1 MKNNDMKKYQPNL
14 RFGAAS
20 MAALLFT
27 LPSAAK
33 AEADIQATSGSG
45 PNGYRSTEVRGN
57 ADLFDTSLSVNV
69 LGFKSDSSTADTI
82 SQSAFG
88 LEWKPAKLATL
99 GVTHNK
105 QDNSLIDISGNT
117 LSLAL
122 ALHTLWDSKLQTRLN
137 LKRAESEYNFN
148 TLPAAVQNR
157 TLSQT
162 GNTFGLSQDIAD
174 PVTLYATFD
183 RYSYDRDPKD
193 AAAHLMLSTK
203 RKFFSTVSSLL
214 SFPDSTNTFGIT
226 WRMTEAFTV
235 DVSSSKTSTQLDQE
249 LKTRRV
255 GLDYQA
261 TDHLNFTVAVSR
273 MSATAVIT
281 KKTYFPSIP
290 ALTIPAGTTVMPA
303 TDDTYREIG
312 LGWTF

>member
-1 MKNNDMKKYQPNL
+1 LKKNDMKKYQQNL
-14 RFGAAS
+14 HFCAAS
-20 MAALLFT
+20 MAALLFA

-45 PNGYRSTEVRGN
+45 PNGFSSTEVRGN
-57 ADLFDTSLSVNV
+57 ADLFDSSLSVNV

-88 LEWKPAKLATL
+88 LEWKTSKLATL
-99 GVTHNK
+99 GVTRNK
-105 QDNSLIDISGNT
+105 QDNGLINISGNT

-122 ALHTLWDSKLQTRLN
+122 ALQTLWDSKLQTRLD
-137 LKRAESEYNFN
+137 LKRAASEYRFN
-148 TLPAAVQNR
+148 NLPAPYD
-157 TLSQT
+157 TSKQT
-162 GNTFGLSQDIAD
+162 ANTFGLSQDIAE
-174 PVTLYATFD
+174 PVTLYVTLD
-183 RYSYDRDPKD
+183 RYSYDSDPKQS
-193 AAAHLMLSTK
+193 AIRMIKIAP
-203 RKFFSTVSSLL
+203 RRFFSTASTLL
-214 SFPDSTNTFGIT
+214 SFPDSTNTYGIT

-249 LKTRRV
+249 LKTRRL

-273 MSATAVIT
+273 VSATAVVT
-281 KKTYFPSIP
+281 KRTIFPGIP